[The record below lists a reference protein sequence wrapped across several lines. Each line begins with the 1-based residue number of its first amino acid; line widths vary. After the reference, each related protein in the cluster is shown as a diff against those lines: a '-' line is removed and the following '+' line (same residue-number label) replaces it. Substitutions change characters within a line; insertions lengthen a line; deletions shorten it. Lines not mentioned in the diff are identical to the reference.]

1 MSQEKHMDWF
11 FRHPYYAFNPQTST
25 IGQCVYLE
33 MITEVVLE
41 FTNPTEMEHLS
52 EELSLEG

>member
-1 MSQEKHMDWF
+1 MDWF
-11 FRHPYYAFNPQTST
+11 FSHPYYVLNPQTSI

-41 FTNPTEMEHLS
+41 FTNPMEMEQFS
-52 EELSLEG
+52 EVLSLEG